1 MFPSSSDYLPCVKL
15 LLEAGANPDLVCDGG
30 TTPLTYAACNNS
42 KAIVEALL
50 AHGCDVNKTT
60 AHGYAPLHLAAWD
73 GYTEIVNMLLTNG
86 ALHDNL
92 EDDYNTPLALACH
105 GNNFEVIQ
113 LLLPYG
119 CNVNN
124 TDKDADTPI
133 HYVAY
138 NGCLKSL
145 KLLLDY
151 NVNPDVRNK
160 VQATPLWNAV
170 HMKHPEVVY
179 ELVRRNVTLNVAS
192 EGIDE
197 HAQTDHAVLIYT
209 APRTPLF
216 VALDRGL
223 FDVARFLVLAGTDMT
238 GERWFWKREFP
249 ITFETA
255 VRSGRAQDELL
266 NLVCSPLS
274 LKHICRTY
282 IRQQC
287 KLKVH
292 DMVGQFEI
300 PRILKDFLLLK
311 DL

>member
-1 MFPSSSDYLPCVKL
+1 MKL
-15 LLEAGANPDLVCDGG
+15 LLEAGANPDLASDGG
-30 TTPLTYAACNNS
+30 HTPLTVAAYNNS

-50 AHGCDVNKTT
+50 THGCDVNKATS
-60 AHGYAPLHLAAWD
+60 HGYMALHLAAWD

-86 ALHDNL
+86 TLHDNPTR
-92 EDDYNTPLALACH
+92 DYNTPLALACH
-105 GNNFEVIQ
+105 GNKFDVIR

-124 TDKDADTPI
+124 TDKDTDTPI

-192 EGIDE
+192 EGINQ
-197 HAQTDHAVLIYT
+197 HAQTDHVVLIYT
-209 APRTPLF
+209 TPRTPLF

-238 GERWFWKREFP
+238 TERWFWKREFP
-249 ITFETA
+249 ATFEMA
-255 VRSGRAQDELL
+255 VRSGQAQGGLL
-266 NLVCSPLS
+266 DLVCSPLS
-274 LKHICRTY
+274 LKHICRTN
-282 IRQQC
+282 IRRQC
-287 KLKVH
+287 GLKVN
-292 DMVGQFEI
+292 DIVGQFEI
-300 PRILKDFLLLK
+300 PCTLKDFLLLK